1 MQKGPTTWN
10 TIDLSNKRFGRLV
23 ALKLVGMKKYCAMWL
38 CQCDCGNEKIV
49 NGYNLRSGNTM
60 SCGCLHKEKSGDVN
74 RKHGM
79 TETPE
84 YTTWCSMKAR
94 CYNPNNKE
102 YNYWGGRGIKVCDE
116 WLNDFESFY
125 NHIGPKPG
133 PGFSIDRIDNEGNY
147 EPGNVRWATALEQS
161 NNKRTYKKGRKNNEE
176 SV

>member
-1 MQKGPTTWN
+1 VLEKIADPT
-10 TIDLSNKRFGRLV
+10 KRTTRYL
-23 ALKLVGMKKYCAMWL
+23 AK
-38 CQCDCGNEKIV
+38 CDCGNIV
-49 NGYNLRSGNTM
+49 NVAIGDLYG
-60 SCGCLHKEKSGDVN
+60 EKSTRCFNCYKRDGELNPCYRHGKHDVAEY
-74 RKHGM
+74 RIWAGM
-79 TETPE
+79 H
-84 YTTWCSMKAR
+84 KR
-94 CYNPNNKE
+94 CKNKNE
-102 YNYWGGRGIKVCDE
+102 KCYKWYGGRGIKVCDE